1 MASSAI
7 TTAASNAS
15 ATSQST
21 SSKTQLSS
29 DLQSFLTLL
38 TTQLQNQDPMDP
50 TDSSQFATQLAQFSQ
65 VEQQIATNQHL
76 ESLLSLQQSA
86 SLLSS
91 TGLVGNTVEVTSS
104 QIVLKDGATQGL
116 RLPSLAEAGG
126 AQGGIVTITNSSG
139 AVVYTEA
146 VPLGSSATDWSWNG
160 KGANGGS
167 QADGRYTVSV
177 SGFDSRGTSTGTLSF
192 GVVGKVNAVDRN
204 GSGEPR
210 INIGGLTVGLEAL
223 RGLS

>member
-1 MASSAI
+1 MANTAI
-7 TTAASNAS
+7 TTATSNATASTPS
-15 ATSQST
+15 AT
-21 SSKTQLSS
+21 SKTQLSS
-29 DLQSFLTLL
+29 DLQSFLTML

-76 ESLLSLQQSA
+76 ESLLSLQQSS

-91 TGLVGNTVEVTSS
+91 TGLVGNTVEVSS
-104 QIVLKDGATQGL
+104 NQIALKEGATQSL

-139 AVVYTEA
+139 VVVYNEA
-146 VPLGSSATDWSWNG
+146 VALGSSATSWSWNG
-160 KGANGGS
+160 KAANGGS
-167 QADGRYTVSV
+167 QPDGRYTVSV
-177 SGFDSRGTSTGTLSF
+177 SGFDSRGTSTGTLDF
-192 GVVGKVNAVDRN
+192 GVVGKVTSVDRSS
-204 GSGEPR
+204 SGDPR
-210 INIGGLTVGLEAL
+210 MNIGGLSVGLEAL

>member
-1 MASSAI
+1 MASTAI
-7 TTAASNAS
+7 TTATSNANATAPS
-15 ATSQST
+15 ATSR
-21 SSKTQLSS
+21 TQLSS
-29 DLQSFLTLL
+29 DLKSFLTML

-91 TGLVGNTVEVTSS
+91 TGLVGNTVEVSS
-104 QIVLKDGATQGL
+104 NQIVLKDGATQSL
-116 RLPSLAEAGG
+116 RLPRLAEAGG

-139 AVVYTEA
+139 VVVHTEA
-146 VPLGSSATDWSWNG
+146 VALGNEATSWSWNG
-160 KGANGGS
+160 KGAQGAG
-167 QADGRYTVSV
+167 QPDGRYTVSV
-177 SGFDSRGTSTGTLSF
+177 SGFDSRGTTTGTLGF
-192 GVVGKVNAVDRN
+192 GVVGKVISVDRSS
-204 GSGEPR
+204 SGDPR
-210 INIGGLTVGLEAL
+210 MNIGGLTVGLEAL